1 MEFETLRLEKP
12 APAVA
17 RIVLN
22 RPQAR
27 NALNL
32 QTALELREA
41 LRRVDMDASVRAVIL
56 TGEGKAFCA
65 GGDVG
70 AFHAALPSPTQ
81 LIKDIVLPLH
91 DAVAIMTHMDKP
103 VIAAAPGVV
112 AGAGVGLLLAAD
124 LGIAAESVKISLA
137 YTGIGASPDGGTTF
151 YLPRLIGIRRAM
163 ELVLENR
170 LLEANEAL
178 SFGLLNAV
186 VPDGEL
192 QERALERAQRLAAGP
207 TRAFGTAKRLLHAS
221 FESALE
227 TQLLREGRGIA
238 AMAGT
243 EDFAEGVTAF
253 AGKRKPD
260 FKGR

>member
-1 MEFETLRLEKP
+1 MDFATLRLDHP
-12 APAVA
+12 AAGVA
-17 RIVLN
+17 RIALN

-27 NALNL
+27 NALDL

-41 LRRVDMDASVRAVIL
+41 LRRVDMDANVRALIL

-70 AFHAALPSPTQ
+70 AFHAALPAPTQ

-103 VIAAAPGVV
+103 VIAAASGVA

-124 LGIAAESVKISLA
+124 LGIAAESMKISLA

-151 YLPRLIGIRRAM
+151 YLPRLIGVRRAM

-170 LLEANEAL
+170 VLDANEAL
-178 SFGLLNAV
+178 AFGLLNAV
-186 VPDGEL
+186 VPDGTL

-221 FESALE
+221 FESTLE
-227 TQLLREGRGIA
+227 SQLMREGRGIA

-253 AGKRKPD
+253 TSKRKPD